1 MTKPVADLDV
11 FMGKP
16 WANVGSS
23 MGKKV
28 VKN

>member
-16 WANVGSS
+16 WANMGSF
-23 MGKKV
+23 MGKDSGK
-28 VKN
+28 